1 MRALLIGGNGF
12 IGSHLLD
19 ELIQIGWKLRVL
31 DHSYERFR
39 APHPEVE
46 FMLGRYEDPAFLQ
59 KALLG
64 IDYVFHLASTTL
76 PKSSNEDPTFDVA
89 SNLIQTIH
97 LLEACVKQRIRKVVF
112 LSSGGTVYGTTRS
125 VPIHEE
131 HATDPECSYGIT
143 KLAIEKYLAL
153 FKHLYGLDYVILR
166 PSNPYGIRQNPFGT
180 QGAIPVFLRKVKLNQ
195 PIEIWGD
202 GSTIRDYIHVKDLV
216 NGIRL
221 ATTVDSRF
229 TVFNLG
235 SGEGHSLIDI
245 VNAIEHVI
253 GRTIS
258 VTYSERRIF
267 DTPKVVLDITRA
279 RNELNWS
286 PIGDLHQGIDDVWK
300 FIESTPRKSR

>member
-19 ELIQIGWKLRVL
+19 GLIQIGWKLRVL
-31 DHSYERFR
+31 DQSYERFR
-39 APHPEVE
+39 DPLPEVE
-46 FMLGRYEDPAFLQ
+46 FMPGRYEDPTFLQ
-59 KALLG
+59 QALLD
-64 IDYVFHLASTTL
+64 IDYVFHLASATL
-76 PKSSNEDPTFDVA
+76 PKSSNEDPSFDVA

-97 LLEACVKQRIRKVVF
+97 LLEACVRQRIRKVVF
-112 LSSGGTVYGTTRS
+112 LSSGGTVYGTTQS

-131 HATDPECSYGIT
+131 HATNPECSYGIT

-166 PSNPYGIRQNPFGT
+166 PSNPYGIRQSPFGT
-180 QGAIPVFLRKVKLNQ
+180 QGVIPVFLRKVKLNQ

-202 GSTIRDYIHVKDLV
+202 GSIVRDYVHVKDLV
-216 NGIRL
+216 NGIIL
-221 ATTVDSRF
+221 AATVTSRF

-245 VNAIEHVI
+245 VNTIEHVI
-253 GRTIS
+253 GRTIY
-258 VTYSERRIF
+258 VNYSERRIF

-279 RNELNWS
+279 RNELHWM
-286 PIGDLHQGIDDVWK
+286 PMEDLRKGIDDVWK
-300 FIESTPRKSR
+300 FIGSTPINSK